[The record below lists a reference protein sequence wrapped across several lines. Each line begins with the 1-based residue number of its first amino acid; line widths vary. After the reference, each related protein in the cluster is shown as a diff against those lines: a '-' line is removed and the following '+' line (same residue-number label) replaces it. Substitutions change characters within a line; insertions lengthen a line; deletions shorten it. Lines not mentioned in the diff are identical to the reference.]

1 MGEVIANF
9 SAGPAAL
16 PASVRQIISEG
27 LGLTA
32 DGQPSPVEISHRGAR
47 FLALYEELLERLKSF
62 LNVADSHEVLLLQG
76 GANQQFAQIPLNFAY
91 QKTPAY
97 LLSGHWGEK
106 ALAEAQ
112 RIGPAMV
119 AGSTKDTGYTDIPA
133 LASTGSDWAY
143 LHYTGNE
150 TIHGVQFSAP
160 PTLADDSIP
169 LVADLSSEFLS
180 RPYDFAR
187 LSGFYA
193 GAQKNLG
200 VSGLTVVGLSKQ
212 WLAKIRSSQHPNLPA
227 YLDYQVWVSSDS
239 MFNTP
244 TTFAWWVALEM
255 LRWIEK
261 EGGLDLIAKRNEQKA
276 SNLYQ
281 CIDQSGFYVNSVHSA
296 VRSLMNVPFW
306 IHDHDLEPVFVRE
319 AEAAGLLGLKGHRA
333 VGGLRA
339 SLYNAIEQDAVLSLV
354 EFMQEFERSHG

>member
-1 MGEVIANF
+1 MAEVIANF

-16 PASVRQIISEG
+16 PAPVRQIIAEG
-27 LGLTA
+27 LALTA

-47 FLALYEELLERLKSF
+47 FLELYEELLARLKAA
-62 LNVADSHEVLLLQG
+62 LDVGDSHEVLLLQG

-97 LLSGHWGEK
+97 ILSGHWGEK

-112 RIGPAMV
+112 RIGQAVV
-119 AGSTKDTGYTDIPA
+119 AGSTQDNGYRDIPT
-133 LASTGSDWAY
+133 LATIDADWAY

-150 TIHGVQFSAP
+150 TIHGVQFNAP
-160 PTLADDSIP
+160 PALGEVRVP

-180 RPYDFAR
+180 RRYDFSQ

-200 VSGLTVVGLSKQ
+200 VSGLTVIGLSKQ
-212 WLAKIRSSQHPNLPA
+212 WLDQSKACQHPNLPA
-227 YLDYQVWVSSDS
+227 YLNYHVWLSTDS

-255 LRWIEK
+255 LRWIER
-261 EGGLDLIAKRNEQKA
+261 EGGLDIMAERNQQKA
-276 SNLYQ
+276 YILYQ
-281 CIDQSGFYVNSVHSA
+281 CIDQSDFYTNSVNPA
-296 VRSLMNVPFW
+296 VRSVMNVPFW
-306 IHDHDLEPVFVRE
+306 IHDHALEPIFVKQ
-319 AEAAGLLGLKGHRA
+319 AEVAGLLGLKGHRA

-339 SLYNAIEQDAVLSLV
+339 SLYNAIDQNAVLALV
-354 EFMQEFERSHG
+354 EFMKEFERSHG